1 MSCSTTWKTI
11 IIDVYAVKF
20 SAYFLI
26 TQGGQI
32 VCSLFPSVPLSDESF
47 ENLHEARS

>member
-1 MSCSTTWKTI
+1 MCCSTTWKTV
-11 IIDVYAVKF
+11 IIDVYVVKF
-20 SAYFLI
+20 SATST
-26 TQGGQI
+26 TQGGQK